1 MKRAL
6 ATVLGAVAVLAL
18 YACGTTGLPA
28 AQSTPTIQSTPTAA
42 ATATSLPPD
51 TPTPAPPDTPTL
63 VPAATSTTQLGPWV
77 PPTALVGTPIPGA
90 VATLTAAPVLKT
102 GTVTITNSDG
112 EEVVVNVEIADTIE
126 SRQLGLMF
134 RSSMPVGAGMLFD
147 FQGDTLSGFWMANT
161 ILPLSIAFIQADGT
175 IIDTLDMQPLDT
187 SGVDPSGTY
196 RYALEVNQGFFQAH
210 DIKPGDKMSVPV
222 QIGAATEAMI
232 PGMPRVGGGEGTP
245 GSK

>member
-1 MKRAL
+1 MKRAFVV
-6 ATVLGAVAVLAL
+6 VLGAIAVLAL

-28 AQSTPTIQSTPTAA
+28 AQSTPTTESTPTTA

-51 TPTPAPPDTPTL
+51 TPTPAPAT
-63 VPAATSTTQLGPWV
+63 TSTSPTSSEPWV

-134 RSSMPVGAGMLFD
+134 RSSMPPDSGMLFD

-187 SGVDPSGTY
+187 SGVDPSGMY
-196 RYALEVNQGFFQAH
+196 RYALEVNQGFFRAH
-210 DIKPGDKMSVPV
+210 NINPGDKMSVPV
-222 QIGAATEAMI
+222 REISEVVI
-232 PGMPRVGGGEGTP
+232 PAGMPVVGGR
-245 GSK
+245 K

>member
-1 MKRAL
+1 MKRAF
-6 ATVLGAVAVLAL
+6 AVVLGAVAALAL

-28 AQSTPTIQSTPTAA
+28 VQSTPTTASTPTVA

-51 TPTPAPPDTPTL
+51 TPTPAPAT
-63 VPAATSTTQLGPWV
+63 TSTSPTSNEPWV

-134 RSSMPVGAGMLFD
+134 RSSMPPDAGMLFD

-187 SGVDPSGTY
+187 SGVDPSGMY
-196 RYALEVNQGFFQAH
+196 RYALEVNQGFFRAH
-210 DIKPGDKMSVPV
+210 NINPGDKMSVPV
-222 QIGAATEAMI
+222 REISEVVI
-232 PGMPRVGGGEGTP
+232 PAGMPIVGGR
-245 GSK
+245 K